1 MGLFFKSVK
10 SISIFV
16 LVCSLF
22 LNNASFIFFVDAA
35 DNDKTVLS
43 EPAQFDVSED
53 TRNTMEM
60 VKAIASQGDN
70 NQNEKLPSDDGKIS
84 ISQAFRLDEN
94 RNTTETIT
102 DAIKEKDN
110 NWISASN
117 NQYIRVVFDKTL
129 TNQNDITLYAKPN
142 GNKENRIEVY
152 LPDSDTP
159 LAVFPAINQEKFY
172 KVFLFNLS
180 ESTDTFDLKITG
192 DIDIDQI
199 IDPDI
204 NYGSEYV
211 FNSASTS
218 YPYVS
223 ALDSTSFVVVYTDA
237 GNSSYGTAIIGTI
250 SGTTISYGSEY
261 VFNSASTSY
270 PSVSALDSTS
280 FVAAYMDAGNSSYGT
295 AIIGTISG
303 TTISYGSE
311 YVFNSASTLYAGPFV
326 SALDSTSFVMAYQDG
341 GNSLYG
347 TAIIGTVSGTTISYG
362 SEYVFN
368 SANTSNPSV
377 SALDSTSFVV
387 AYMDVGNSYYGT
399 AIIGTVSGTTISYGS
414 EYVFNPSEAS
424 YVSVSALDSTS
435 FVVAYKD
442 VGNSSYGTAIIGTV
456 SGTTISYGSEYVFN
470 SASTTRASVSAL
482 NSTIFVVAYTDA
494 GNSSYGTAIIG
505 TVSGT
510 TISYGSEY
518 VFNSAS
524 TSQAFI
530 SALDSTS
537 FVVTY
542 KDVGNSNYGAA
553 TIGTYISIS
562 DSTPPVPSNF
572 SPASGTTIIDSTPT
586 ITFDT
591 DETADCFASIDG
603 DEAYDDMADDTD
615 CTVGTDTS
623 HSCTMG
629 DLTPDGAKTIYVAC
643 QDVPGNKDTAGTNE
657 ELAYTLDTTPPAPSG
672 FDPASASIII
682 DTTQTITFTT
692 DENATCRLSLDGD
705 ETYAQMS
712 DDTLCSGGGT
722 TSQSCD
728 TPALGSDGAKT
739 VYIAC
744 TDDTNADSADTN
756 EALSYTLSTSSSTS
770 SGGGSATYWRR
781 LYDDGLAPADFVE
794 WWEGTTPSSSASS
807 ASSASSTSSAS
818 SSINPYRL
826 LRSSAETTLPPP
838 SFDGSTSAA
847 SSVSSR
853 TQRIC
858 ARVDRWI
865 PLASPRRSIIL
876 KRIEKWMGIVCE

>member
-223 ALDSTSFVVVYTDA
+223 ALDSTSFV
-237 GNSSYGTAIIGTI
+237 
-250 SGTTISYGSEY
+250 
-261 VFNSASTSY
+261 
-270 PSVSALDSTS
+270 
-280 FVAAYMDAGNSSYGT
+280 AAYMDAGNSSYGT

-387 AYMDVGNSYYGT
+387 AYMDVGNSY
-399 AIIGTVSGTTISYGS
+399 
-414 EYVFNPSEAS
+414 
-424 YVSVSALDSTS
+424 
-435 FVVAYKD
+435 
-442 VGNSSYGTAIIGTV
+442 YGTAIIGTV